1 MSLRFEIL
9 GNPCPKQ
16 SVRFTKSGIKYQ
28 TKEVIQNAD
37 NIRSQIVTQLPPS
50 FKIIDSPV
58 KVATVYIFPPL
69 KSFTKK
75 MKKYIENGGLI
86 IKSTK
91 PDLDNLEKA
100 INDAMQGV
108 VIVNDALIS
117 RVVKGR
123 YYGMTP
129 KVIISITE
137 ITDIFVNK
145 LN

>member
-9 GNPCPKQ
+9 GNPCAKQ
-16 SVRFTKSGIKYQ
+16 SARFTKSGIKYQ
-28 TKEVIQNAD
+28 PKEVIQNAD
-37 NIRSQIVTQLPPS
+37 NIRSQIVIQLPKD
-50 FKIIDSPV
+50 FQIIDGPV

-75 MKKYIENGGLI
+75 MKQFIANGGLI

-108 VIVNDALIS
+108 VLVNDALIS

-129 KVIISITE
+129 KIIVSITE